1 MKRLL
6 SPKKKIAGLKAS
18 IEHFTKMLS
27 LVTDPTFE
35 TVDNLIAAYNNN
47 ENPNHISAK
56 EIVKVIIESYYR
68 DVEVT
73 ELEFDSMLLNAQQRA
88 GIILNLFSSSLAK
101 RDEYNESN
109 LIVFEEKKE
118 DKKDGEGEKK
128 EEESKNA

>member
-1 MKRLL
+1 
-6 SPKKKIAGLKAS
+6 
-18 IEHFTKMLS
+18 
-27 LVTDPTFE
+27 
-35 TVDNLIAAYNNN
+35 
-47 ENPNHISAK
+47 
-56 EIVKVIIESYYR
+56 
-68 DVEVT
+68 
-73 ELEFDSMLLNAQQRA
+73 MLLNAQQRA